1 MDTLES
7 KFVILDKDHKLNL
20 YLMPHILKCEKSRY
34 IPIANIDE
42 FKTLD
47 PITITFSADEHY
59 MFIAYNN
66 NLTMARI
73 GSLIDLFDE

>member
-1 MDTLES
+1 M
-7 KFVILDKDHKLNL
+7 ILDKDYKLNL

-66 NLTMARI
+66 NFGTCV
-73 GSLIDLFDE
+73 DLPWPVAPVTYIT